1 MTTRTSII
9 TNKNGNPPGPVSN
22 KPPGATL
29 SSLLMKVGPR
39 LLLLIVL
46 VVSA

>member
-1 MTTRTSII
+1 MTTRTPII
-9 TNKNGNPPGPVSN
+9 TNKNGNPPGPVS

-29 SSLLMKVGPR
+29 SSLLMKEGPR

-46 VVSA
+46 VASA